1 MPSTT
6 QKANIGDLMM
16 SEYHES
22 YNFEALF
29 LAAAVTVPVNAEVL
43 GYPVVVSGTTAT
55 IQTAAQVTAFTAAS
69 SCNVIAD
76 DTPAVAAFSAVA
88 STVKYR
94 VLRRGPAIVHRSGLR
109 TADPAAANYDMT
121 KFIAALLVAGIVV
134 VNETGLTATIS

>member
-1 MPSTT
+1 
-6 QKANIGDLMM
+6 
-16 SEYHES
+16 
-22 YNFEALF
+22 
-29 LAAAVTVPVNAEVL
+29 
-43 GYPVVVSGTTAT
+43 
-55 IQTAAQVTAFTAAS
+55 
-69 SCNVIAD
+69 
-76 DTPAVAAFSAVA
+76 VA